1 MLQLCL
7 SCKSNDMKQILTKSG
22 LDLEILEVDEIQVS
36 YKSEVLF
43 FSKDIFKRIYITLF
57 KEKLHLNTKFSYALA
72 QCLVV
77 FPSV

>member
-36 YKSEVLF
+36 YKSKLLF
-43 FSKDIFKRIYITLF
+43 FSKDIFKGIYITLF
-57 KEKLHLNTKFSYALA
+57 KEKLRLNTKFS
-72 QCLVV
+72 
-77 FPSV
+77 